1 MRQVPHDPESSDHMS
16 TKVCLIKNASCAIR
30 AEMAKAPLAERNQ
43 VAATCRKRQPVKR
56 APGYLVN
63 VLPVA
68 LGATRKDQV
77 QMAARLPNIAVVFT
91 VGGPVVYERRSDQ
104 FA

>member
-1 MRQVPHDPESSDHMS
+1 MS
-16 TKVCLIKNASCAIR
+16 TKVCLIKNAGGAIR

-43 VAATCRKRQPVKR
+43 VAATCRKREPVKR
-56 APGYLVN
+56 APGCLVN
-63 VLPVA
+63 VLPV
-68 LGATRKDQV
+68 GPDATRRDQV
-77 QMAARLPNIAVVFT
+77 EIAARLPNIAVVFT